1 MSTLDKI
8 GALLAKAEATDNEHE
23 RDAFMSKAQELA
35 TLSAIDL
42 EAARQRQK
50 DKTKRESPV
59 KVYKVLLPEGVNRLR
74 FHFIDLFS
82 AITRNNDV
90 RFTYW
95 DGDNKLPVNMYGF
108 PSDIEVCELLFGSL
122 AVQMT
127 AAADAYI
134 KTKAYKGE
142 TYTVEEKVH
151 TGGIWGRW
159 DYQKI
164 EKPVDARVA
173 RNQFYDAFTDAIFA
187 RLSKARKDAQASV
200 AVVTETGATTG
211 ALVLKAKSDEVD
223 AFYRESVGRLR
234 GRGSS
239 NTYRRGGSAGAAGR
253 AAGESARLGTSR
265 GIGSRA
271 GAIA

>member
-50 DKTKRESPV
+50 DKTKRESPI
-59 KVYKVLLPEGVNRLR
+59 KVYRVLLPEGVNRLR

-90 RFTYW
+90 RWTYW
-95 DGDNKLPVNMYGF
+95 SGDNKLPVNMYGF

-127 AAADAYI
+127 AAADSYI

-142 TYTVEEKVH
+142 TYLADNYE
-151 TGGIWGRW
+151 R
-159 DYQKI
+159 
-164 EKPVDARVA
+164 KPVDARVA
-173 RNQFYDAFTDAIFA
+173 RNQFYDAFTDAIFD
-187 RLSKARKDAQASV
+187 RLRKARTDAQESV
-200 AVVTETGATTG
+200 AVVAADGEATTG

-234 GRGSS
+234 GRGSGA
-239 NTYRRGGSAGAAGR
+239 TYRRGGSAGAAGK